1 MGNFQNKRRLFQVNE
16 RNLSIIIF
24 TLFSTWLISFPYEG
38 EILYALIKQV
48 QFNSNL
54 MILGAIIFH
63 VAGLFLCGFYI
74 KTLKSAKSIMMFS
87 AVICILGSSIFFFAP
102 SMFWYIA
109 LFIISYFAGNW
120 MAAWGYFFKLCI
132 QKTERMQTIG
142 SVLIYSALL
151 MILINMITI
160 HLCVYLGLALS
171 ILMLLIELSF
181 SFYLPK
187 YKCEVF
193 SSNLNHDKRESVNIV
208 KPLSILCLFIILLTI
223 NSGLM
228 FQFVGPAFSHLEW
241 LTSWYWA
248 IPYIA
253 AIFIVKNLPQRFNHT
268 YILYVAITMIGFSFI
283 AFMGLDRSAVSY
295 FIINTLML
303 GAFGIYDLFWW
314 SILGEMLDMQDN
326 PVKILGIGLTA
337 NVSGVL
343 LGELIVK
350 ITFNNAD
357 KIPLIALSIVGVTLV
372 ILPPLH
378 KYLSNC
384 LKNYELFD
392 VFKHKQEESIKTA
405 KQLFQYGDLTE
416 RECQIIE
423 LLLQG
428 RTYKMIADELYLS
441 ENTIKT
447 HIKNIYSKLAV
458 RSKSE
463 LIQKIMQ

>member
-1 MGNFQNKRRLFQVNE
+1 MGNFQNKFWVNE
-16 RNLSIIIF
+16 RNLSVIIF

-48 QFNSNL
+48 QFNSSL

-74 KTLKSAKSIMMFS
+74 KTIKSAKSIMIFS
-87 AVICILGSSIFFFAP
+87 AAVCIIGSSIFFFAP
-102 SMFWYIA
+102 SMFWYAA

-142 SVLIYSALL
+142 TVLIYSAIL
-151 MILINMITI
+151 MIMINMITI
-160 HLCVYLGLALS
+160 HLSVYLGLTLS
-171 ILMLLIELSF
+171 IFMLFIELLF
-181 SFYLPK
+181 SFYLPE
-187 YKCEVF
+187 YKCEIL
-193 SSNLNHDKRESVNIV
+193 SSNLNHDKKEPSNIV
-208 KPLSILCLFIILLTI
+208 KPLHFLCLFIILLTI

-228 FQFVGPAFSHLEW
+228 FQFVGPAFAHLEW

-253 AIFIVKNLPQRFNHT
+253 AILIVKKLPRTFNRT
-268 YILYVAITMIGFSFI
+268 YILYVAVVMIGFSFI

-314 SILGEMLDMQDN
+314 SILGEMLDMQGN

-357 KIPLIALSIVGVTLV
+357 KIPLIALSIVGVTLM

-378 KYLSNC
+378 KYLSNY
-384 LKNYELFD
+384 LKNYELYN
-392 VFKHKQEESIKTA
+392 VFKLKQEEMLKTA
-405 KQLFQYGDLTE
+405 EHLMQYGDLTE